1 MAKAGGGMRVAVV
14 GLGGIGNAVL
24 ARLVR
29 MPVTVLT
36 LIDGDKVE
44 EHNLERQPLFA
55 PADIGHYKVDV
66 AHGWLRHVSRA
77 DLRPLKGFVDG
88 ANAEFLLKDH
98 DVVVEGVDDL
108 HAKQAID
115 ATCARL
121 GIPLVSG
128 AVHQRQ
134 GQVLVTHA
142 PGDGAVLTRA
152 DIFQGRPGM
161 EQDGCDMRQ
170 VPLEVLEEVGR
181 AMVGR
186 VRSILLGEPVVNGRV
201 EVFDGARSTWVALD
215 PPR

>member
-1 MAKAGGGMRVAVV
+1 MAKAGGSKRVAVV

-29 MPVTVLT
+29 MPITTLT

-44 EHNLERQPLFA
+44 AHNLERQPLFA
-55 PADIGHYKVDV
+55 PADVGHFKVEV
-66 AHGWLRHVSRA
+66 ARGWLRHVSRA
-77 DLRPLKGFVDG
+77 DLHVKQAFLDS

-98 DVVVEGVDDL
+98 DIVVEGVDDL
-108 HAKQAID
+108 HAKNTID
-115 ATCARL
+115 AACGAL

-134 GQVLVTHA
+134 GQVLVTHL
-142 PGDGAVLTRA
+142 PGEGSALTRA
-152 DIFQGRPGM
+152 AIFQGRPGA

-186 VRSILLGEPVVNGRV
+186 VRSILLGEPVVNGRL
-201 EVFDGARSTWVALD
+201 ELFDGSRNTWMLLD

>member
-29 MPVTVLT
+29 MPVTTLT
-36 LIDGDKVE
+36 LIDGDRVE

-77 DLRPLKGFVDG
+77 DLRPLKAFLDG

-98 DVVVEGVDDL
+98 DLVVEGVDDL
-108 HAKQAID
+108 HAKNAID
-115 ATCARL
+115 AICARL

-128 AVHQRQ
+128 AVHQHQ

-142 PGDGAVLTRA
+142 PGAGSSLTRS

-161 EQDGCDMRQ
+161 EQDGC
-170 VPLEVLEEVGR
+170 

-186 VRSILLGEPVVNGRV
+186 ARSILLGEPVVNGRV
-201 EVFDGARSTWVALD
+201 ELFDGARKAWMVLD

>member
-1 MAKAGGGMRVAVV
+1 MAGGMRVAVV
-14 GLGGIGNAVL
+14 GLGGIGHAVL

-29 MPVTVLT
+29 MPITKLT

-44 EHNLERQPLFA
+44 AHNLERQPLFA
-55 PADIGHYKVDV
+55 PCDIGHFKVEV

-77 DLRPLKGFVDG
+77 DLHVKQGFLDP

-98 DVVVEGVDDL
+98 DLVLEGVDDL
-108 HAKQAID
+108 HAKNAID
-115 ATCARL
+115 ANCAKL

-128 AVHQRQ
+128 AVHQQQ

-142 PGDGAVLTRA
+142 PGKGEALTRT
-152 DIFQGRPGM
+152 DIFKGRPGA
-161 EQDGCDMRQ
+161 EQDGCDMQQ

-186 VRSILLGEPVVNGRV
+186 ARSILLGEPVVNGRV
-201 EVFDGARSTWVALD
+201 ELFDGARNSWMVLD
-215 PPR
+215 PPQ

>member
-1 MAKAGGGMRVAVV
+1 MRVAVV

-29 MPVTVLT
+29 MPVTTLS
-36 LIDGDKVE
+36 LIDGDRVE

-77 DLRPLKGFVDG
+77 DLRVLKAFLDG

-98 DVVVEGVDDL
+98 DLVVEGVDDL
-108 HAKQAID
+108 HAKNAID
-115 ATCARL
+115 AICARL

-128 AVHQRQ
+128 AVHQHQ

-142 PGDGAVLTRA
+142 PGAGSALTRS

-186 VRSILLGEPVVNGRV
+186 VRSILLGEPVVNGRL
-201 EVFDGARSTWVALD
+201 ELFDGARNAWMVLD
-215 PPR
+215 PPQ

>member
-1 MAKAGGGMRVAVV
+1 MAKAGGGMRVAVI

-44 EHNLERQPLFA
+44 AHNLERQPLYA
-55 PADIGHYKVDV
+55 PADIGHFKVEV
-66 AHGWLRHVSRA
+66 ARGWLRHVSRA
-77 DLRPLKGFVDG
+77 ELRVKTAFIDT

-98 DVVVEGVDDL
+98 DLVVEGVDDL

-142 PGDGAVLTRA
+142 PGEGAALTRG

-201 EVFDGARSTWVALD
+201 ELFDGARNSWMALD